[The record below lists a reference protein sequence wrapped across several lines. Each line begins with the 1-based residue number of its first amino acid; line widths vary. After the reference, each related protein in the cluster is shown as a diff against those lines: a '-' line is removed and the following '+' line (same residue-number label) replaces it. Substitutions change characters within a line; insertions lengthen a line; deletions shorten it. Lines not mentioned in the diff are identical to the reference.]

1 MIKFNKKHDDK
12 KHVKKNKMNLSSLKK
27 NPELHVKKNEK
38 QPGQVLLSVREAAM
52 KIGIN
57 EEVFRRKLRNGEI
70 FGIKASEKLWKVPYE
85 SIINYL
91 NRSDNLS
98 EKINDTWESKTSEN
112 CNRCPRWIEYSGL
125 PMHLSQKYGLAT
137 WVVLKKLIEIDCFEN
152 EKAGVF
158 FYFKIEELAE
168 ITGLTRQTLH
178 KVIITLQKE
187 NYIDYETQKGKNAV
201 SKFKIITP
209 LRTPKSVNEILPE
222 HGGIAGRPKTDV
234 IGTCIT
240 RFF

>member
-1 MIKFNKKHDDK
+1 
-12 KHVKKNKMNLSSLKK
+12 MNLNSSPKKTNLKI
-27 NPELHVKKNEK
+27 KKNEK
-38 QPGQVLLSVREAAM
+38 SNGQVLLSVRDAAS

-57 EEVFRRKLRNGEI
+57 EEVLRRKLRNGEL
-70 FGIKASEKLWKVPYE
+70 FGIKVSEKLWKVPSE

-98 EKINDTWESKTSEN
+98 EKIAGSWESKTSEN

-125 PMHLSQKYGLAT
+125 PLHLSQQYGLAT

-168 ITGLTRQTLH
+168 VTGLTRQTLH
-178 KVIITLQKE
+178 KVIITLKNE
-187 NYIDYETQKGKNAV
+187 NYIDYTTQKGKNAI

-209 LRTPKSVNEILPE
+209 LRTPKSVNEIPPE
-222 HGGIAGRPKTDV
+222 HGGIAGRPKTEV